1 MINQVDCPIIL
12 KADDGSIYNIQSK
25 SVLVPPSLLNATFYI
40 GLTDDENC
48 QDYFTSPLQLSNQE
62 WHFHGLIP
70 SVDGIVPLEGICHIK
85 VCYPMRFSLE
95 INIKES
101 KTLKTVIFRN

>member
-12 KADDGSIYNIQSK
+12 KADDGSIYNIQPR

-85 VCYPMRFSLE
+85 VSHLLIYP
-95 INIKES
+95 N
-101 KTLKTVIFRN
+101 